1 MRLVLATTA
10 ASVAIAV
17 VACRRQRQRD
27 AEKLLAAVRTLARY
41 NAWTN
46 DVFLERVASLPDDE
60 VTKPRATLFQSLV
73 HTLNHNFVI
82 EDIFRSHLLGR
93 SHGYTARNTASPP
106 PIASLRTSQ
115 REVDDWLIRW
125 ADAVTYDELFAR
137 RRFKFVGDQEAKG
150 DMSAFEMLVHII
162 NHTTYHRGWAVQM
175 LMEPGNS
182 RPSTTTDLPVYLR
195 DVGRVDPQ

>member
-1 MRLVLATTA
+1 
-10 ASVAIAV
+10 
-17 VACRRQRQRD
+17 
-27 AEKLLAAVRTLARY
+27 
-41 NAWTN
+41 
-46 DVFLERVASLPDDE
+46 
-60 VTKPRATLFQSLV
+60 
-73 HTLNHNFVI
+73 
-82 EDIFRSHLLGR
+82 
-93 SHGYTARNTASPP
+93 
-106 PIASLRTSQ
+106 
-115 REVDDWLIRW
+115 VDDWLIRW

>member
-1 MRLVLATTA
+1 M
-10 ASVAIAV
+10 
-17 VACRRQRQRD
+17 
-27 AEKLLAAVRTLARY
+27 
-41 NAWTN
+41 
-46 DVFLERVASLPDDE
+46 
-60 VTKPRATLFQSLV
+60 
-73 HTLNHNFVI
+73 
-82 EDIFRSHLLGR
+82 
-93 SHGYTARNTASPP
+93 
-106 PIASLRTSQ
+106 
-115 REVDDWLIRW
+115 DDWLIRW

-195 DVGRVDPQ
+195 DVGRVDPQRDRGSAMYLVVLICRPQLACMISSPG